1 MVENVDEVPVME
13 MPGNARFACEELSV
27 SLFARAMR
35 MKPLQASPAFGAV
48 IALPCDLVR
57 IGSSTA
63 SDLADDAILVDRL
76 RDNARPV
83 GHAALPLV
91 AFVKSM
97 STDYLRAAA

>member
-1 MVENVDEVPVME
+1 VPRD
-13 MPGNARFACEELSV
+13 ARFTREELSV
-27 SLFARAMR
+27 SLLARAMR

-48 IALPCDLVR
+48 IALPCDLVG
-57 IGSSTA
+57 ISSSTA

-91 AFVKSM
+91 IFLRSM
-97 STDYLRAAA
+97 STEYLRAAA